1 MDKNTL
7 EKMATTAFKNL
18 DEARTSLFDAAES
31 AITTRNA
38 LDEARYNA
46 MTGGVID
53 GKNAEIRE
61 AQMKSH
67 LQADF
72 LKLEQAEKSER
83 RKRFMFDLAQ
93 IEVDTVKTL
102 LRIAELA

>member
-1 MDKNTL
+1 MNKDTL

-18 DEARTSLFDAAES
+18 DEARTILFSAADFV
-31 AITTRNA
+31 ITTRNA
-38 LDEARYNA
+38 LDEAKYNA
-46 MTGGVID
+46 LTGGVID

-72 LKLEQAEKSER
+72 LNLEQAEKSER
-83 RKRFMFDLAQ
+83 RARFIFDRAQ
-93 IEVDTVKTL
+93 IEVDTVKTM